1 MEGKFLND
9 DKFLPEP
16 CVILHEKPYTY
27 ATCHFIEFCQI
38 LWPLVRYLLCFDD
51 QVHVHISTIH
61 SMYLKVTLSKISRN
75 MGYTKIDRIKYVHQK
90 GVPWEKRSMIQR
102 RHGKKDAST
111 QWRHA
116 TCTSMNIKKRKRIS
130 VRKNIAHIKRERRG
144 VSLGE
149 KSYPTHMHYLIKR
162 VQLVF
167 IFGSNLWLSDIWGI
181 SMPIHIPKTPY
192 ISLLEL
198 GKSL

>member
-1 MEGKFLND
+1 MCCL
-9 DKFLPEP
+9 LS
-16 CVILHEKPYTY
+16 
-27 ATCHFIEFCQI
+27 
-38 LWPLVRYLLCFDD
+38 LWALSNF
-51 QVHVHISTIH
+51 
-61 SMYLKVTLSKISRN
+61 VTLNEILVIVRWSSTCTRIHRPLYVSERYSLQNLKKY
-75 MGYTKIDRIKYVHQK
+75 GLYTNRIKDVHQK
-90 GVPWEKRSMIQR
+90 GVPWENKRCAPKRCAMREKI
-102 RHGKKDAST
+102 HDPKKAWKKDAST

-149 KSYPTHMHYLIKR
+149 KSSPTHMHYLIKR

-167 IFGSNLWLSDIWGI
+167 IFGSNLWLSNIWGI